1 MSTNKTMFDVIK
13 SFNLDDMA
21 VFLTELLHD
30 RDMVLLETL
39 HEQGIDA
46 TLVELPFEVQCNIH
60 REYLLR
66 EPEEP
71 SEN

>member
-21 VFLTELLHD
+21 AFLTELLHD

-46 TLVELPFEVQCNIH
+46 TLVELPFEIQCEIH
-60 REYLLR
+60 KEFLLK
-66 EPEEP
+66 EP
-71 SEN
+71 SDLSEN